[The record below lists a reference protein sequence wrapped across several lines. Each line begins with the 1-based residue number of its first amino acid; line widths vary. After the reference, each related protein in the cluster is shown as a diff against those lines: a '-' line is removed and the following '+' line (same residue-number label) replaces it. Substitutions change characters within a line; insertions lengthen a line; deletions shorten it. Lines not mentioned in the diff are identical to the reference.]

1 MYGQSPSL
9 TKDCINFAVLIK
21 TAKKTNRVKSI
32 IKENSNGGIS
42 ISPKETMN
50 NMFKK
55 FIKIK

>member
-21 TAKKTNRVKSI
+21 TAKKMNRVKSI
-32 IKENSNGGIS
+32 ISANSNGGIS

-50 NMFKK
+50 NMVKK
-55 FIKIK
+55 FIK